1 MSRGGMRRN
10 PFGLEG
16 VGYSENLKKGFM
28 WQVTFHNYME
38 HLYLL
43 AVSRFQ
49 YKNLPKTVSRRMI
62 EKSLIERGNVLF
74 FENEIMGY
82 MALPAVGKSRL
93 NIYDIPIIREINTA
107 SGYHAERDE
116 SNSVMIYND
125 DTRTPFIDT
134 VAFYANKLTR
144 LEMAKDAN
152 ITQLMRPKILKT
164 TQDNQN
170 SIRQMLNKV
179 ELGEPYILYE
189 AEPDLIS
196 GDERTSVMDLT
207 SPIII
212 PDIDRAKFTVLG
224 EYLSRLGYNNINIY
238 KSEHLT
244 VDEGN
249 ANNENIMAFRES
261 ALQSRRDGFE
271 QVNRMF
277 GLNIQVEFSPSVH
290 VDRDGIIS
298 PSNNPAR
305 SEREG
310 YAGTAEKEG
319 DE

>member
-1 MSRGGMRRN
+1 MARGAMKRR
-10 PFGLEG
+10 PLGLEG
-16 VGYSENLKKGFM
+16 VGYAENVKKGWM
-28 WQVTFHNYME
+28 WKVTFNNYME

-49 YKNLPKTVSRRMI
+49 YKNLPDTVSRRVI
-62 EKSLIERGNVLF
+62 EQSLIERGNVLF
-74 FENEIMGY
+74 FKNEIMGY
-82 MALPAVGKSRL
+82 LALPANGASRV
-93 NIYDIPIIREINTA
+93 NIYDIPKKRIVNTA
-107 SGYHAERDE
+107 SGYHGVFSEQD
-116 SNSVMIYND
+116 SVLIYND
-125 DTRTPFIDT
+125 DTRTAFIDT
-134 VAFYANKLTR
+134 IAFYANKLTR

-152 ITQLMRPKILKT
+152 ITQLMRPKIIRT
-164 TQDNQN
+164 NQDNEN
-170 SIRQMLNKV
+170 SVRQMLNKT

-189 AEPDLIS
+189 
-196 GDERTSVMDLT
+196 DEDNFLSDKNKTEVLDMT

-212 PDIDRAKFTVLG
+212 PDIDRAKFTVTG

-261 ALQSRRDGFE
+261 ALQSRRDGLE

-277 GLNIQVEFSPSVH
+277 GLNIEVEFSPNAH
-290 VDRDGIIS
+290 VDRNGIIS
-298 PSNNPAR
+298 PSAK

-310 YAGTAEKEG
+310 YAGTAKEG
-319 DE
+319 GE

>member
-1 MSRGGMRRN
+1 MGRGGFKRK
-10 PFGLEG
+10 PFGIDG
-16 VGYSENLKKGFM
+16 FGYSQNLKQGFM
-28 WQVTFHNYME
+28 WNVTFANYME

-43 AVSRFQ
+43 AVSRFT
-49 YKNLPKTVSRRMI
+49 YKNLPPTVSRRMI
-62 EKSLIERGNVLF
+62 EKSLIERGHVLF
-74 FENEIMGY
+74 FDNEIMGY
-82 MALPAVGKSRL
+82 LALPSTAASKV
-93 NIYDIPIIREINTA
+93 NIYDVPKKRIVNTA
-107 SGYHAERDE
+107 SGFHATLTEQ
-116 SNSVMIYND
+116 NSVLIYND

-152 ITQLMRPKILKT
+152 IAQLMRPKIIRT
-164 TQDNQN
+164 NQDNEN
-170 SIRQMLNKV
+170 SIRQMLNKA

-189 AEPDLIS
+189 DEDNLLS
-196 GDERTSVMDLT
+196 GSDKTEVLNLT

-261 ALQSRRDGFE
+261 ALESRRDGLE

-277 GLNIQVEFSPSVH
+277 GLNIEVEFSPNVH
-290 VDRDGIIS
+290 VDRQGILN
-298 PSNNPAR
+298 PSER

-310 YAGTAEKEG
+310 YAGTAEEG

>member
-1 MSRGGMRRN
+1 MGRGNMKKK
-10 PFGLEG
+10 PLGLDG
-16 VGYSENLKKGFM
+16 FGYSQNVTKAFM
-28 WQVTFHNYME
+28 WRATFNNYVE

-49 YKNLPKTVSRRMI
+49 YKNLPATVSRRVI
-62 EKSLIERGNVLF
+62 EKSLIERGSVLF
-74 FENEIMGY
+74 FKNDIMGFL
-82 MALPAVGKSRL
+82 ALPSTAASRV
-93 NIYDIPIIREINTA
+93 NIYDVPKVRRVNTA
-107 SGYHAERDE
+107 SGYHTTRTEQ
-116 SNSVMIYND
+116 NSVLIFND

-144 LEMAKDAN
+144 LEMAKDTN
-152 ITQLMRPKILKT
+152 IVQLMRPKIIRTNK
-164 TQDNQN
+164 DNEN
-170 SIRQMLNKV
+170 SVRQMLNKV

-189 AEPDLIS
+189 DEDNILS
-196 GDERTSVMDLT
+196 GGNGTEILDLT

-212 PDIDRAKFTVLG
+212 PDIDKAKFTVLG

-261 ALQSRRDGFE
+261 ALQSRRDGLE

-277 GLNIQVEFSPSVH
+277 GLNIEVEFSPNVH
-290 VDRDGIIS
+290 VDRQGILT
-298 PSNNPAR
+298 PSGK

-310 YAGTAEKEG
+310 YAGTAEEEG